1 MERIYSLNERLS
13 ARLLVNS
20 VTMESDQVSAGRL
33 WHAARGAGRLGT
45 TPARVKKILQ
55 ILLNLLHQYLYISS

>member
-20 VTMESDQVSAGRL
+20 IKMESDQVSAGRL
-33 WHAARGAGRLGT
+33 WRAARGAGRLGT
-45 TPARVKKILQ
+45 TRARVKKIP
-55 ILLNLLHQYLYISS
+55 